1 MKIIESIDEMREY
14 SQQLKRDGKTIA
26 SVATMGYLHDGHMSL
41 VKIAKENAD
50 VVVMG
55 MFAMSDLLI
64 YSIEWPKNYK
74 KYLIEEG
81 ERHQQQSLEN
91 DLEICRKHNIDIFFY
106 PNMLNYYPNPVQT
119 ITIYHAIN
127 KRLLDNPYM
136 YGIGVAIGG
145 ILDLNIKIWNSV
157 LPDII
162 VLGQKD
168 IHQTLLMK
176 VFANYFH
183 FPIKVIIAP
192 TIRDSDGLALSS
204 RNVYLTQSDRQNAL
218 SIYQALQEVSNW
230 SSYPSIDKIKEYIAN
245 YINNAGGASLDKEGV
260 YWIDICCAETL
271 EELDVIDKE
280 TVIVVAAKFG
290 EVEIWDNIIVEP
302 K

>member
-1 MKIIESIDEMREY
+1 MKIIESIDEMQEY

-26 SVATMGYLHDGHMSL
+26 LVDTMGYLHDGHMSL

-50 VVVMG
+50 VVIIETV
-55 MFAMSDLLI
+55 AMSDLLKF
-64 YSIEWPKNYK
+64 SIEWPENYK
-74 KYLIEEG
+74 KHLIEAEAQY
-81 ERHQQQSLEN
+81 QQHSLKN
-91 DLEICRKHNIDIFFY
+91 DLEICRKHNIDIFFH
-106 PNMLNYYPNPVQT
+106 PNMLDYHPNPVQT

-136 YGIGVAIGG
+136 DNLGAC
-145 ILDLNIKIWNSV
+145 LNWDMDVVIKSMNSV

-162 VLGQKD
+162 VVGQKD
-168 IHQTLLMK
+168 IHQNILLK

-204 RNVYLTQSDRQNAL
+204 GNRFLSDFDRQNAT
-218 SIYQALQEVSNW
+218 SVYQSLQEVSTW

-245 YINNAGGASLDKEGV
+245 YINKV
-260 YWIDICCAETL
+260 YGDVYYIDICCAETL

-290 EVEIWDNIIVEP
+290 KVDIMDNIIIKP

>member
-26 SVATMGYLHDGHMSL
+26 LVNTMGYLHDGHMSL

-50 VVVMG
+50 VVVMCIQTPVG
-55 MFAMSDLLI
+55 DLLKF
-64 YSIEWPKNYK
+64 SIEWPENYK

-81 ERHQQQSLEN
+81 ERYQQKSLEN
-91 DLEICRKHNIDIFFY
+91 DLEICRKYKVDIFFY
-106 PNMLNYYPNPVQT
+106 PNMLDYHSNPIQT

-136 YGIGVAIGG
+136 DNLGACLNWV
-145 ILDLNIKIWNSV
+145 LDIDLKTWNTV
-157 LPDII
+157 LPDI
-162 VLGQKD
+162 VVAGQKD
-168 IHQTLLMK
+168 IHQNILLK

-183 FPIKVIIAP
+183 FPIKVIMAP
-192 TIRDSDGLALSS
+192 IIRDSDGLALSS

-218 SIYQALQEVSNW
+218 SIYQVLQEVSNW

-245 YINNAGGASLDKEGV
+245 YINNVGGDV
-260 YWIDICCAETL
+260 YFIDICCAETL

-280 TVIVVAAKFG
+280 TIIVVAAKFG
-290 EVEIWDNIIVEP
+290 KVDIWDNIIIEP

>member
-1 MKIIESIDEMREY
+1 MKIIASIDEMQEY

-26 SVATMGYLHDGHMSL
+26 RVAGQGYLHDGHMSL

-50 VVVMG
+50 VVVMQTV
-55 MFAMSDLLI
+55 AMPDLLI
-64 YSIEWPKNYK
+64 FSIEWPENYK
-74 KYLIEEG
+74 KYLIEE
-81 ERHQQQSLEN
+81 EIQYQQQSLEN
-91 DLEICRKHNIDIFFY
+91 DLEICRKHNIDIFFH
-106 PNMLNYYPNPVQT
+106 PNMLDYHPNPVQT
-119 ITIYHAIN
+119 INIYHAIN

-136 YGIGVAIGG
+136 YSVGVFISWV
-145 ILDLNIKIWNSV
+145 LDIEIKTWNTV

-162 VLGQKD
+162 VVGQKD
-168 IHQTLLMK
+168 IHQNISLK

-204 RNVYLTQSDRQNAL
+204 RNRFLSKSERQNAL
-218 SIYQALQEVSNW
+218 SIYQVLQEVSTW
-230 SSYPSIDKIKEYIAN
+230 SSYPSIDKIKEYIDK
-245 YINNAGGASLDKEGV
+245 YINNVGGGV

-280 TVIVVAAKFG
+280 TIIVVAAKFG
-290 EVEIWDNIIVEP
+290 KVDIWDNIIIEP

>member
-1 MKIIESIDEMREY
+1 MKIIESIDEMQKY

-26 SVATMGYLHDGHMSL
+26 CVTSEGYLHDGHMSL

-50 VVVMG
+50 MVVMPIHSHIPNVLK
-55 MFAMSDLLI
+55 F
-64 YSIEWPKNYK
+64 SIEWPENYK

-91 DLEICRKHNIDIFFY
+91 DLEICRKHNIDIIFY
-106 PNMLNYYPNPVQT
+106 PNMLDYYPNPFPT
-119 ITIYHAIN
+119 INIYHAIN
-127 KRLLDNPYM
+127 KRLLDNSYTHNLGV
-136 YGIGVAIGG
+136 GISCV
-145 ILDLNIKIWNSV
+145 LDLNIKIWNTV
-157 LPDII
+157 LPDI
-162 VLGQKD
+162 VVEGQKD
-168 IHQTLLMK
+168 IHQTILLK

-183 FPIKVIIAP
+183 FPIKIIIAP

-204 RNVYLTQSDRQNAL
+204 RNVYLTQSDRQNTL
-218 SIYQALQEVSNW
+218 SIYQVLQEVSNW

-245 YINNAGGASLDKEGV
+245 YINNVGGDV
-260 YWIDICCAETL
+260 YFIDICCAETL

-280 TVIVVAAKFG
+280 TVIVVEAKFG
-290 EVEIWDNIIVEP
+290 EVDIGDNIIVEP